1 MANTHNRNEVVYFED
16 VMESFSKDS
25 VISNNVGRT
34 NPGSTDMQRQG
45 DTFWRPVPYI
55 AETVDGMDITG
66 LYDDLKQLSVPG
78 SLSHIKNVPWKLDA
92 KEMRDEWYM
101 KQQSIAAGQSLSA
114 AVETAIATNI
124 AFSGSLCVKRGA
136 LSGYDDIAEAQTRMT
151 EIGVPR
157 HMRKFSFNAR
167 DNAKVASNLA
177 ARETINQRPDAALNE
192 SSIGRRLAGF
202 DVLNSDLLPRL
213 TAATTSGAVTVNGAD
228 QVLTPASTSTAG
240 TGEVSNVDN
249 RWQNLVITKTTDT
262 TFKVGDRFTI
272 AGVNHVHL
280 ITKEDTGQ
288 PFTLVVQSVVAQ
300 TTTAATLR
308 VTAMIADGPYK
319 NVTAAPADDAAI
331 TFLNTTSTLANVFWH
346 QSSVE
351 IIGGQLAVDDMGGM
365 LVQKGTTENGITV
378 CMFRQSNIDDLV
390 QKYRFSIFFGTV
402 NLNPLM
408 NGVLLG
414 GQS

>member
-1 MANTHNRNEVVYFED
+1 
-16 VMESFSKDS
+16 
-25 VISNNVGRT
+25 
-34 NPGSTDMQRQG
+34 MQRQG

-66 LYDDLKQLSVPG
+66 LYGDLKQLSVPG

-92 KEMRDEWYM
+92 KEMRDDWYM
-101 KQQSIAAGQSLSA
+101 KQQAIAAGQALSA
-114 AVETAIATNI
+114 SVETAIATNI
-124 AFSGSLCVKRGA
+124 AFTGSLCVKRGA
-136 LSGYDDIAEAQTRMT
+136 LSGYDDLAEAQTRMT

-157 HMRKFSFNAR
+157 SMRKFSFNAR

-177 ARETINQRPDAALNE
+177 SRETINQRPDAALNE
-192 SSIGRRLAGF
+192 SNIGRRLAGF
-202 DVLNSDLLPRL
+202 DVLNSDILPRL
-213 TAATTSGAVTVNGAD
+213 TAAVNSGAVTINGAD

-240 TGEVSNVDN
+240 SGEVSNVDN
-249 RWQNLVITKTTDT
+249 RWQNLVIEKTSGT
-262 TFKVGDRFTI
+262 TFKAGDRFVI

-288 PFTLVVQSVVAQ
+288 EFTLVVESVVAQ
-300 TTTAATLR
+300 AATSATLR
-308 VTAMIADGPYK
+308 VTAMIDSGPYQ
-319 NVTAAPADDAAI
+319 NVSAAPADDAVI
-331 TFLNTTSTLANVFWH
+331 TLLNTASALTNVFWH
-346 QSSVE
+346 QGSVE
-351 IIGGQLAVDDMGGM
+351 IIGGQLAVDGMGGM
-365 LVQKGTTENGITV
+365 LVQKGTTDNGITV

-390 QKYRFSIFFGTV
+390 QKYRFTTFFGTV